1 MIFKHGKFSK
11 TVIPLALAAALMAAG
26 CSSRQNGTPDG
37 TDATQQTKGSEA
49 VSTTPPA
56 DTQPN
61 AEEAQ
66 KKAMDGF
73 NSLVESDPTPRQLMK
88 YLSENLQAVKPE
100 DASAMV
106 LKFEEV
112 QTISMQPLEDKYY
125 NESIQKKLWEIWKT
139 DFDLNA
145 VINTEDAELKALLEE
160 TRDGGYKVE
169 TAEGTFFPIMDYGAY
184 KGFSQFVTADIKAY
198 IDLMAVESDRVPAK
212 DGALVI
218 SWEDIL
224 KRAVNQEKF
233 LADYPD
239 SPKLK
244 RVSDLYSL
252 YLTFAFIGLNNT
264 PAFDSD
270 SKAMVPDLKEAYKNF
285 LSSSTDQ
292 RLGQRFRNFVDVLEK
307 SDYKL
312 SKEVEDY
319 RKTAVEVPLGG

>member
-1 MIFKHGKFSK
+1 MIFKHSKFIK

-26 CSSRQNGTPDG
+26 CSSRQNESPDD

-49 VSTTPPA
+49 VNTIPSA

-73 NSLVESDPTPRQLMK
+73 NSLVAGNPTPQQLMK

-106 LKFEEV
+106 LKLEEV
-112 QTISMQPLEDKYY
+112 QIISMPSLETKYSS
-125 NESIQKKLWEIWKT
+125 ESIQKKLWDGWKT

-145 VINTEDAELKALLEE
+145 AINTEDAELKALLEE

-169 TAEGTFFPIMDYGAY
+169 TAEGSFFPIMDYGAY
-184 KGFSQFVTADIKAY
+184 KGFSPFVTADIKAY
-198 IDLMAVESDRVPAK
+198 IDLMAVESDKVPAK
-212 DGALVI
+212 DAALVI
-218 SWEDIL
+218 SWEDVL

-239 SPKLK
+239 SLKLE
-244 RVSDLYSL
+244 RVRDLYSQ
-252 YLTFAFIGLNNT
+252 YLTFAFMGLNNT
-264 PAFDSD
+264 PAFDYD
-270 SKAMVPDLKEAYKNF
+270 SKAMVPDLKAAYKNF

-292 RLGQRFRNFVDVLEK
+292 RLGQRFRNFVDILEK
-307 SDYKL
+307 SGYKL